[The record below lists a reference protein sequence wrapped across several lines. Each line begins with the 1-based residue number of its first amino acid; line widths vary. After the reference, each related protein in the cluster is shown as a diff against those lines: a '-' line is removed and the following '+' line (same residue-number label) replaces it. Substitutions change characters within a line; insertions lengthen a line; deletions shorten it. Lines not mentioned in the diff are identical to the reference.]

1 MTTDETPPVGQGDFT
16 YQPLPGWDQL
26 PEGWSYLEV
35 VGAATD
41 SAGNL
46 YAFNRGEHPV
56 IVLDAEGNFLR
67 AWGEGE
73 FQRPHGIWVA
83 PDDTLWL
90 TDDVD
95 HTIHRYSPEGERL
108 STMGISGQ
116 PSDTGVENSD
126 YRTLKQPAGP
136 FNQPTNL
143 AVAPD
148 GRLFITDGYGNCRVH
163 RFSSDGEFEMGWGEP
178 GNGPGQFHLPHGIC
192 VDSAGVVFV
201 ADRENSRLQLFD
213 DEGSFLEEWTDVAR
227 PCEVFLDSDDTVY
240 VAELGWHAGTNDQR
254 LDETGGSAFSIGL
267 ASCCRG
273 SAVVPTRM
281 HPVTSRHRTI
291 SGSTHVGT
299 SIPPRSPSRQPF
311 HGAWSVP
318 IVRPCRNSAGS
329 AVEHRERRPWNTSS
343 RRHIIS
349 PPWGRTNR
357 FSRWHPVTRSSPRPS
372 MPGATML
379 IANRSRLAGIRRRGH
394 FLSKEPSR
402 ATRWS

>member
-254 LDETGGSAFSIGL
+254 LDETGGRVSIFNRAGELLSRFGGGADPYAPGDFAAPHDIRVDSRGDIYTSEVTVAAAVSRGL
-267 ASCCRG
+267 
-273 SAVVPTRM
+273 
-281 HPVTSRHRTI
+281 
-291 SGSTHVGT
+291 VG
-299 SIPPRSPSRQPF
+299 PDCPSLQKL
-311 HGAWSVP
+311 
-318 IVRPCRNSAGS
+318 
-329 AVEHRERRPWNTSS
+329 RR
-343 RRHIIS
+343 I
-349 PPWGRTNR
+349 G
-357 FSRWHPVTRSSPRPS
+357 
-372 MPGATML
+372 G
-379 IANRSRLAGIRRRGH
+379 
-394 FLSKEPSR
+394 
-402 ATRWS
+402 